1 VYGFAALVVVLSD
14 PMQTLVDSACLGRQ
28 STVHL
33 AALGPN
39 TAVFNSVFQLFSFL
53 GVATANTVASNSLQK
68 DGLTLE
74 EKEERRNI
82 AEMTAM
88 TAVMLAVFFGIL
100 ALFCLVHFGP
110 RWLILMGTDPQ
121 VVPYAQEYMVIRSL
135 GTPFVLVMNACQGMC
150 LGQQD
155 TITPM
160 LVCAIATACNI
171 LGDLL
176 LIWGLKMGVQGAAI
190 ATTAAQVF
198 ATFLILWR
206 VKRKGKQPTSIDLRW
221 KGIPDVSTL
230 KMFATVGSTLI
241 ARTAVGMAA
250 YFSMTAAATSLGM
263 VAAAA
268 HQVAMQIFWFIS
280 FLPEPLSMAA
290 QTLVAKEA
298 GDPKAASGWAR
309 LLVASGT
316 GFGVFLALIAAVA
329 LLCASPIF
337 TPDIVVQ
344 QIVQSLAPYAAL
356 AMGIC
361 GLMMMFDGISI
372 GYDCT

>member
-1 VYGFAALVVVLSD
+1 
-14 PMQTLVDSACLGRQ
+14 
-28 STVHL
+28 
-33 AALGPN
+33 
-39 TAVFNSVFQLFSFL
+39 
-53 GVATANTVASNSLQK
+53 
-68 DGLTLE
+68 
-74 EKEERRNI
+74 
-82 AEMTAM
+82 
-88 TAVMLAVFFGIL
+88 
-100 ALFCLVHFGP
+100 
-110 RWLILMGTDPQ
+110 
-121 VVPYAQEYMVIRSL
+121 
-135 GTPFVLVMNACQGMC
+135 
-150 LGQQD
+150 
-155 TITPM
+155 
-160 LVCAIATACNI
+160 
-171 LGDLL
+171 
-176 LIWGLKMGVQGAAI
+176 
-190 ATTAAQVF
+190 
-198 ATFLILWR
+198 
-206 VKRKGKQPTSIDLRW
+206 
-221 KGIPDVSTL
+221 
-230 KMFATVGSTLI
+230 MFATVGSTLI